1 MGGEWGRAVTTL
13 LYDPTPRRAA
23 GPDGHVHQT
32 GSKTVRISFALLPR
46 NQKGPQSGNCPQLR
60 LLSPADT
67 ERDPAGLL
75 AFLCPPF
82 L

>member
-1 MGGEWGRAVTTL
+1 MGGEWRRAVSTL
-13 LYDPTPRRAA
+13 LYDPRQAA
-23 GPDGHVHQT
+23 GPDGRVHQM

-46 NQKGPQSGNCPQLR
+46 NQKGPQSGNFPQLR

-67 ERDPAGLL
+67 KQGPAGLL